1 MLDSEREN
9 CDALVGGQSGEGE
22 ANMWKFLILAA
33 CLVSDGLARPDVSHL
48 LKKSGDKQKRQNFI
62 GTSVSVTGNGAVA
75 TQITSS
81 DAANVEALIPQISLL
96 PLQDNQPSP
105 FRRLEERSGYDYQKP
120 DFPLDVHPD
129 SNLVS
134 PVSTQAPEYL
144 PPEDGEEST
153 NVDKVA
159 PPSFP
164 STTTTTTT
172 TPAPTT
178 TTTTTT
184 TTPAPYTN
192 AISTTQQEF
201 DNNDGYGYKKP
212 EVMLPT
218 NINEVIGEASDIN
231 QLATTTVSTTTTTA
245 KNSLEYL
252 PPKPLPELVVPK
264 QPSTPSTTQ
273 QPQTEPSTFPSS
285 VSTTYQVPTET
296 QTQYPKLPEASVY
309 PDASATVSTVVVTQ
323 QSSTEMPST
332 SAPEYLPPDSDSN
345 GFQIIVRSG
354 SDTDDSDTTSS
365 TTGSSTTTLVFQSSE
380 STTTLLP
387 AAPEADSLV
396 QQEQGEQTTEDQQTT
411 TASTTT
417 ITASVTGETAT
428 PFEDASSVIA
438 LINQMQE
445 TNQIAGQ
452 ADFVPE
458 LRINEEPSTTTGASE
473 ATTQTSTV
481 TTTAT
486 SSLATTDLPVV
497 EQTEPEQPEV
507 RFGGAEE
514 PTVPSLLDLLTPT
527 TTVFAVATQN
537 DTITTYR
544 PSTSAE
550 TTTLVAES
558 SADETEIQS
567 RIADPNE
574 GYNYEAPENSLSV
587 PSSVV
592 PSHTLDA
599 DGYHYKVPSVP
610 FP

>member
-1 MLDSEREN
+1 M
-9 CDALVGGQSGEGE
+9 
-22 ANMWKFLILAA
+22 MWKFLILAA

-48 LKKSGDKQKRQNFI
+48 LKKTGDKQKRQNFI
-62 GTSVSVTGNGAVA
+62 GTTVSVTGNGAVA
-75 TQITSS
+75 TEITSN

-153 NVDKVA
+153 NVDKFA

-172 TPAPTT
+172 TTPAP
-178 TTTTTT
+178 TTTT

-273 QPQTEPSTFPSS
+273 QPQTEPSTYPSS
-285 VSTTYQVPTET
+285 VSTTYQVPTQT

-309 PDASATVSTVVVTQ
+309 PDASATVSTVVTQ

-332 SAPEYLPPDSDSN
+332 SAPEYLPPDSDTN

-354 SDTDDSDTTSS
+354 TDTDDSDTTSA
-365 TTGSSTTTLVFQSSE
+365 TTGSTTTLVFQSSE

-396 QQEQGEQTTEDQQTT
+396 QQEQGEQTTEGQQPTT
-411 TASTTT
+411 TTSSTTT
-417 ITASVTGETAT
+417 STVTGETAT

-445 TNQIAGQ
+445 TSQIASQ

-458 LRINEEPSTTTGASE
+458 VRINEEPSTTTGASE
-473 ATTQTSTV
+473 ATTQSSTV
-481 TTTAT
+481 TTTVT
-486 SSLATTDLPVV
+486 SSVATTDLPVV
-497 EQTEPEQPEV
+497 EQTDPVQPEI
-507 RFGGAEE
+507 RFGAEE
-514 PTVPSLLDLLTPT
+514 STGPSILDLLTPT
-527 TTVFAVATQN
+527 TTVLAVVTQN

-567 RIADPNE
+567 RIADPYD
-574 GYNYEAPENSLSV
+574 GYNYEAPENGLPV
-587 PSSVV
+587 PSSPV
-592 PSHTLDA
+592 PSHTLEA